1 MAMRRGTARR
11 PGPVVAPR
19 RLTAWD
25 DRMLNQTLADN
36 SQDVQALMV
45 NIADPEKRGCTLIR
59 TLVHMQYLATN
70 PGTVS
75 GVNLVHFGMALVS
88 DDAFAASIV
97 PDTET
102 GDDFPVMG
110 WVFRDQISVV
120 DETLATGPIPPVDV
134 RLDLRSARKLDRSTL
149 VWIAKSVSREG
160 TVFAVQQTGI
170 VRCLYKLP

>member
-1 MAMRRGTARR
+1 MTA
-11 PGPVVAPR
+11 R

-36 SQDVQALMV
+36 SQDIQGLMV
-45 NIADPEKRGCTLIR
+45 NVSDPEKRGCTLIR
-59 TLVHMQYLATN
+59 TLVHVQYLATA

-75 GVNLVHFGMALVS
+75 GVNLVHYGIALVS

-97 PDTET
+97 PDSES
-102 GDDFPVMG
+102 GDDFPVLG
-110 WVFRDQISVV
+110 WVFRDTTTVV
-120 DETLATGPIPPVDV
+120 DETLATGPIAPVDV
-134 RLDLRSARKLDRSTL
+134 RLDLKSARKLDRSSL